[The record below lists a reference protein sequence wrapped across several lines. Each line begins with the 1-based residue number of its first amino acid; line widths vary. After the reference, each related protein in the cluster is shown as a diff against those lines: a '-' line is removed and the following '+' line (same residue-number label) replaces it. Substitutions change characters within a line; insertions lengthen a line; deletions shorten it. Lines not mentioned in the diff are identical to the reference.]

1 MNILVVSP
9 LLPTPTS
16 GQNTRNFHLLRALA
30 RRHRVSLLA
39 LESQPE
45 LVAPEHMGL
54 LADCTETLCIVPYAP
69 GARKRWQQLAG
80 LVRGRPYVLHTA
92 RLPAVQQA
100 LDTLF
105 ATHHFDLVLYEG
117 MFIADYRLP
126 EHVRV
131 VLDEHN
137 LEFEL
142 RLRTYRQEQAP
153 LRKWYN
159 WLEGHQLK
167 AVEIERCR
175 RADVVLM
182 TSEREQEIMQHLLP
196 ASKVVVVPNGV
207 DHQAFLPVED
217 ARDAEPRVV
226 FTGAMGYYPN
236 VDAVRFFA
244 RHCWPL
250 IRARIPTATWQIVGR
265 NPLPEVL
272 QLAGLP
278 GVTVTGEVPDTR
290 PYLAS
295 ASVALAPLRIGS
307 GTRLKILEAFA
318 MQKAVVSTSIGCEGL
333 AVENGWHLLIED
345 EPAAF
350 AEAVIMLLKQP
361 EQRRALGHAG
371 RALVETMYSW
381 EACGQQ
387 LLDIVEEME
396 QVLYAS

>member
-1 MNILVVSP
+1 MHILMVSP

-30 RRHRVSLLA
+30 RRHQVSLLA

-45 LVAPEHMGL
+45 LVDPEHMAL
-54 LADCTETLCIVPYAP
+54 LTACTETLCIVPHPANA
-69 GARKRWQQLAG
+69 GKRWQQVAG
-80 LVRGRPYVLHTA
+80 LLRGMPYVLRVS

-105 ATHHFDLVLYEG
+105 ATHRFDMVLYEG
-117 MFIADYRLP
+117 VCIADYRLP
-126 EHVRV
+126 DHVRV
-131 VLDEHN
+131 MLDEHN

-142 RLRTYRQEQAP
+142 RLRTYRQEKAP
-153 LRKWYN
+153 VRKWYN
-159 WLEGHQLK
+159 WLEGQLLK
-167 AVEIERCR
+167 SEETERCR

-182 TSEREQEIMQHLLP
+182 TSEREQEIMQRLLP
-196 ASKVVVVPNGV
+196 AGKIVVVPNGV
-207 DHQAFLPVED
+207 DQQAFQPVEE
-217 ARDAEPRVV
+217 AREQEPRVV

-244 RHCWPL
+244 HHCWPL

-272 QLAGLP
+272 QLASLP

-345 EPAAF
+345 DPTAF
-350 AEAVIMLLKQP
+350 AEAVITLLNQP

-387 LLDIVEEME
+387 LLDTVAEME